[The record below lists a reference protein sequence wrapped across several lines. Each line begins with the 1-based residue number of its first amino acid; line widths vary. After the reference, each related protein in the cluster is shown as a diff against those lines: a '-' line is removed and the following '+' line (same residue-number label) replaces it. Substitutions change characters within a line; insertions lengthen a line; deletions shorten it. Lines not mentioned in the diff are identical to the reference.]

1 MVSLHRGMPKVSKVI
16 SVVHGPVPFKSTKD
30 GIAIELPL
38 DTVDVIK
45 LYK

>member
-1 MVSLHRGMPKVSKVI
+1 MVSLHRGLPQVSKVI
-16 SVVHGPVPFKSTKD
+16 SAVHGAVPFKSTQD